1 VAWLFLSHI
10 NGIVASAIETYGSEA
25 TGTSVSVGS
34 VDVSITNGSA
44 TLGNLEI
51 GNPDGYD
58 SPYAIKLKTVRV
70 GLDISSLK
78 TDTIVMKQAIVKG
91 ASVYAEMKGRQSN
104 LSQILD
110 NVEHFVGPSKPQ
122 QQPAGNKKFVVKT
135 AQLKNTNTTVLL
147 DKLDKKRTI
156 DIPDISVHNIG
167 VKSGGVNAADLV
179 KQLLRPVIQRVLDE
193 ARNSVKQKA
202 LEKAHKK
209 VDELKNKAHNKLKN
223 KLKDLGNSGSG
234 HREPA

>member
-1 VAWLFLSHI
+1 LSHI

-34 VDVSITNGSA
+34 VDVSITKGRA
-44 TLGNLEI
+44 ELHNLKI

-58 SPYAIKLKTVRV
+58 SPYAIKLETVRV

-78 TDTIVMKQAIVKG
+78 TDTIVMNQAVVEG
-91 ASVYAEMKGRQSN
+91 ASVYAEMQGRHSN

-135 AQLKNTNTTVLL
+135 AQLKNTQTTVML
-147 DKLDKKRTI
+147 DKLDKKRRI
-156 DIPDISVHNIG
+156 EIPDISVHNIG
-167 VKSGGVNAADLV
+167 VKSGGVDAAGLI
-179 KQLLRPVIQRVLDE
+179 KQLLRPVIKRVLNQ
-193 ARNSVKQKA
+193 ARTSVKQKA

-209 VDELKNKAHNKLKN
+209 LDQLKGKARKKLGNKLQ
-223 KLKDLGNSGSG
+223 DLGHPDSG
-234 HREPA
+234 HREPI